1 VRRWHGGW
9 SYRGQRPPWWPENE
23 PFPPQRGAWGGPAWR
38 GGPMRRM
45 VGLFALFTFLALVG
59 ATVLFWTIASALG
72 ASDFLGNGV
81 RGAAILLLL
90 FAWLLAARSV
100 RRLAARV
107 DDVIDAVGRV
117 ADGDLT
123 ARVAERG
130 PADAR
135 SLARAFN
142 AMTSRLARSEEQRRT
157 MLADVSHELR
167 TPLSVVQ
174 GNLEALVDGVHPAD
188 EAHLL
193 AILDETKV
201 LARLVEDLRTLSLAE
216 SGALALHREATDVG
230 VLVRE
235 TVDAFASQAE
245 PGGVLLE
252 AQVPSGLP
260 QVDADPVRAREILA
274 NLIANAIRYTPR
286 GGRVSVEARSQDT
299 AVAIEVRDT
308 GAGIAP
314 DRVDRIFDRFYK
326 SAESRGAGLGLA
338 IAKQLVEAHGGEIAA
353 TSVVGEGTA
362 IRFTLP
368 AEVAPAQPV

>member
-1 VRRWHGGW
+1 
-9 SYRGQRPPWWPENE
+9 
-23 PFPPQRGAWGGPAWR
+23 
-38 GGPMRRM
+38 M
-45 VGLFALFTFLALVG
+45 VGFFALFTMLALVG

-117 ADGDLT
+117 ADGDLS

-130 PADAR
+130 PSDAR

-142 AMTSRLARSEEQRRT
+142 AMTSRLERSEEQRRK

-188 EAHLL
+188 ESHLL

-201 LARLVEDLRTLSLAE
+201 LSRLVEDLRTLSLAE
-216 SGALALHREATDVG
+216 SGALALHREAIDVG

-235 TVDAFASQAE
+235 TVESFASQAE
-245 PGGVLLE
+245 PGGVQLE
-252 AQVPSGLP
+252 AQVPNGLP
-260 QVDADPVRAREILA
+260 QIDADPVRAREILA

-286 GGRVSVEARSQDT
+286 GGRVSVDARAEDAS
-299 AVAIEVRDT
+299 VAIEVRDT

-314 DRVDRIFDRFYK
+314 DKVDRIFDRFYK

-338 IAKQLVEAHGGEIAA
+338 IAKQLVEAHGGKITA
-353 TSVVGEGTA
+353 TSVLGEGTL
-362 IRFTLP
+362 IRFNLP
-368 AEVAPAQPV
+368 VEAAPAKDV

>member
-1 VRRWHGGW
+1 
-9 SYRGQRPPWWPENE
+9 
-23 PFPPQRGAWGGPAWR
+23 
-38 GGPMRRM
+38 M
-45 VGLFALFTFLALVG
+45 VMFFALFTMLALVG

-90 FAWLLAARSV
+90 IAWILAARSV

-117 ADGDLT
+117 ADGDLS

-142 AMTSRLARSEEQRRT
+142 AMTSRLEGSEEQRRK

-174 GNLEALVDGVHPAD
+174 GSLEAIVDGVRPAD
-188 EAHLL
+188 EANLA

-201 LARLVEDLRTLSLAE
+201 LSRLVEDLRTISLAE
-216 SGALALHREATDVG
+216 SGALALHREPTDIAALIRDVM
-230 VLVRE
+230 
-235 TVDAFASQAE
+235 ASFAPQAE
-245 PGGVLLE
+245 TAGVEISVSE
-252 AQVPSGLP
+252 AVRAPV
-260 QVDADPVRAREILA
+260 VDVDPVRTREILT
-274 NLIANAIRYTPR
+274 NLFANALRYTPR
-286 GGRVSVEARSQDT
+286 SGTVRVGVGADDSG
-299 AVAIEVRDT
+299 AVAVTIADT
-308 GAGIAP
+308 GAGIPPEAL
-314 DRVDRIFDRFYK
+314 DHVFERFYK

-338 IAKQLVEAHGGEIAA
+338 IAKQLVEAHGGTISAS
-353 TSVVGEGTA
+353 SVVGTGTQ

-368 AEVAPAQPV
+368 IEPPAARPD